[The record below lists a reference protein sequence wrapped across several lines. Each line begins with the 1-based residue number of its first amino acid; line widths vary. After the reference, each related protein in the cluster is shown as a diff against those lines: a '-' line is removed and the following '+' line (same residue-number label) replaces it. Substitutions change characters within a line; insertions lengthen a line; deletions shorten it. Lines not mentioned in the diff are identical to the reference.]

1 MQHFKGD
8 ANEVKTYNSARP
20 AFDEIGMQK
29 DFFFDGAFECFALG
43 DIIWQSGRSPLA
55 NAIQLSVFRESFFA
69 IFESFQFAG
78 TFESYLTVFR
88 AVFGNDV
95 VVVFTVPAPGKL
107 DIHITATGL
116 QINKLLGRR
125 VDGSG
130 YVFETIVDRD
140 GNHPVGRSFK
150 GLESEYELNQ
160 MLFEMVPGGVYTLI
174 TLDVGG
180 A

>member
-1 MQHFKGD
+1 MQFFKGD
-8 ANEVKTYNSARP
+8 DNEVKTYESALP
-20 AFDEIGMQK
+20 AFAEIEMQK
-29 DFFFDGAFECFALG
+29 DLFFEGAFSCYALG

-55 NAIQLSVFRESFFA
+55 NAIPAEVFRECFFA
-69 IFESFQFAG
+69 LFESFTFAG

-88 AVFGNDV
+88 AVFGDDV
-95 VVVFTVPAPGKL
+95 GVVFTVPAPGKL
-107 DIHITATGL
+107 NIDITASGL
-116 QINKLLGRR
+116 QISQLKGRL

-130 YVFETIVDRD
+130 YVFETIIDRNGD
-140 GNHPVGRSFK
+140 NLVGRSFK